1 MPSGPTED
9 KIEEA
14 LRTGPYG
21 RCVFRCDNNV
31 VDHQV
36 INMNMTD
43 GTTMSFTMCG
53 FTYET
58 SRYAKFMGTKGEL
71 IVDMQPDEKESK
83 IWIEH
88 FDLERTKEIINVAEL
103 SEDFSG
109 HGGGDNRMVE
119 EFLDVISGEKS
130 ESTYI
135 TSLDRSLQSH
145 YCALAAEYSRLHDG
159 KPVDIE
165 TFR

>member
-71 IVDMQPDEKESK
+71 IVDMQPDEKEARYGLSILIRREQKKLSMLQNCQK
-83 IWIEH
+83 I
-88 FDLERTKEIINVAEL
+88 FQDTAVEIIGWWKNFWML
-103 SEDFSG
+103 
-109 HGGGDNRMVE
+109 
-119 EFLDVISGEKS
+119 
-130 ESTYI
+130 
-135 TSLDRSLQSH
+135 
-145 YCALAAEYSRLHDG
+145 
-159 KPVDIE
+159 
-165 TFR
+165 